1 VKQKFL
7 RLWKLNCSLIE
18 AGIDRLL
25 KLLIKSIVAPAMFV
39 TVGCI
44 QTVYCLKIIAV
55 IKLFLRV
62 LKFVAC

>member
-1 VKQKFL
+1 L
-7 RLWKLNCSLIE
+7 S
-18 AGIDRLL
+18 
-25 KLLIKSIVAPAMFV
+25 IKSIVAPAMFV

-55 IKLFLRV
+55 IKQFLRV